1 MKRLAL
7 LLILVTC
14 ALSVNAQS
22 LPDPSK
28 HKAAKRFF
36 LFHSI
41 NKRKVNVFIFAFG
54 IGLIAGQQLHEQYGV
69 VIWKKK

>member
-1 MKRLAL
+1 MKRLFAI
-7 LLILVTC
+7 LILVTC
-14 ALSVNAQS
+14 VLSVEAQT
-22 LPDPSK
+22 LPDPSR